1 MKKALSLIFA
11 LAVMCSASYGAVRVI
26 PYPESW
32 DTKSEGASSAPAE
45 INHKGSVYFD
55 TGIDF
60 YEAAST
66 DSRIILRNYPT
77 YQQTRENTCGP
88 AAALTV
94 LYYYGV
100 KDYDE
105 MSLAREMKTRPY
117 PIGTNPKDML
127 AFFERI
133 GWKTQS
139 SINRD
144 KRFDEYADFMKFVQ
158 DNLKAGIPIMV
169 ENVEW
174 GGHWRVIIG
183 YDTMNTESEA
193 DDVLIM
199 MDPYDTSDH
208 QQDGYCVNNGERFY
222 YTWFDHSM
230 LPEDQRDQPFII
242 AHP

>member
-1 MKKALSLIFA
+1 MKKALCVIA
-11 LAVMCSASYGAVRVI
+11 VLAVLSVPCFGGVRVI
-26 PYPESW
+26 PFPPEAETNI
-32 DTKSEGASSAPAE
+32 DGASAAPAE

-66 DSRIILRNYPT
+66 DSRIILKHYPT
-77 YQQTRENTCGP
+77 YQQTTEYTCGP

-100 KDYDE
+100 EKYNE
-105 MSLAREMKTRPY
+105 ASLAVGMKTQGY

-127 AFFERI
+127 AFFDGI

-139 SINRD
+139 SLTHP
-144 KRFDEYADFMKFVQ
+144 RFEEYADFMKFVRE
-158 DNLKAGIPIMV
+158 NLSAGIPIMV

-183 YDTMNTESEA
+183 YDTMSTENTL
-193 DDVLIM
+193 DDVLIFA
-199 MDPYDTSDH
+199 DPYDTSDH
-208 QQDGYCVNNGERFY
+208 KQDGYTVGNAERFY
-222 YTWFDHSM
+222 AMWFTHDTP
-230 LPEDQRDQPFII
+230 PEEQVFIT